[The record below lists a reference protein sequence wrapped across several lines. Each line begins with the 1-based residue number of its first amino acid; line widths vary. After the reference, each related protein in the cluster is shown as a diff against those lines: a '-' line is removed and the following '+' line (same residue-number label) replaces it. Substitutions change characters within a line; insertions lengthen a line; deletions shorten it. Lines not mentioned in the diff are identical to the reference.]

1 VIDEP
6 PGLPADRVRA
16 AWDLDVDTAAHLPVG
31 AGSWHWHLADDVGP
45 EWFATVDR
53 VRTAHERQAL
63 LAAFEATASLAATLP
78 FVVAPV
84 RTRDARIAVDVA
96 PGLLLTVTP
105 FLEVAACDSPA
116 EDDVARARAASL
128 LGDLH
133 SGGRPRN
140 LQAWTPRI
148 GWHAHAGRGEL
159 EACLDAPVWSGGPWS
174 GPAGRLLADVAPVV
188 RAAVRRFRLL
198 GAAVAGSVDRWVVT
212 HGQPHDGN
220 VVTTPDGPRLVD
232 WGTVRLA
239 PRERDLREV
248 LAGADGDE
256 PWFAYVEAG
265 GRPDAL
271 SPDALELFALEWH
284 LSEIAEY
291 AVLFSRPHEDTSD
304 GRRGFGDLELEL
316 VALVERWG
324 GLA

>member
-6 PGLPADRVRA
+6 SGLPADRVAGAVRA

-45 EWFATVDR
+45 DWFATVDR

-105 FLEVAACDSPA
+105 FLEVTTCDSPA

-133 SGGRPRN
+133 SGGRP
-140 LQAWTPRI
+140 Q
-148 GWHAHAGRGEL
+148 
-159 EACLDAPVWSGGPWS
+159 
-174 GPAGRLLADVAPVV
+174 PAGVDPAD
-188 RAAVRRFRLL
+188 
-198 GAAVAGSVDRWVVT
+198 
-212 HGQPHDGN
+212 
-220 VVTTPDGPRLVD
+220 
-232 WGTVRLA
+232 RLA
-239 PRERDLREV
+239 R
-248 LAGADGDE
+248 A
-256 PWFAYVEAG
+256 
-265 GRPDAL
+265 
-271 SPDALELFALEWH
+271 
-284 LSEIAEY
+284 
-291 AVLFSRPHEDTSD
+291 SRP
-304 GRRGFGDLELEL
+304 G
-316 VALVERWG
+316 
-324 GLA
+324 